1 MTNMSTK
8 NFLNHPL
15 LLIVKQVA
23 KVGSQKGYVMIYG
36 FHQVS
41 NMSAKVQHFKRKF
54 SGWSVLSENYKEM
67 KYSKD
72 YVS

>member
-1 MTNMSTK
+1 MTNMSPK
-8 NFLNHPL
+8 IFFNHPL

-23 KVGSQKGYVMIYG
+23 KVGSQKRYVMIYG

-41 NMSAKVQHFKRKF
+41 HMSAKVQHFKRKF
-54 SGWSVLSENYKEM
+54 FGWSVLFENYKEM

-72 YVS
+72 YVR